1 MTHLFKSLM
10 LAIMVVCAILPMKAQ
25 TERNSIEDQYKWDL
39 TPIYASDA
47 EWDQKLEDFKTE
59 MQKISDFKGTL
70 GTSASSLLA
79 YLNYSNDLMKE
90 AYRLYLYAS
99 LKSDMDL
106 RDQDNMARTKKV
118 QEVFIN
124 FGQLASFVSP
134 ELAAIPD
141 ETIKKFLKE
150 EPKLEIHRMA
160 LEDISRMKMHTL
172 SDMEEALMAKTGMI
186 TGTAQSAFNVFSN
199 AEMPWENMTLSNG
212 EEIELNR
219 TEFSVVRASAN
230 RADREKVTKIYW
242 DNYLK
247 FEGTYG
253 EFLNGNV
260 KVDVFNAKSRNYESS
275 LEAALKPNNIPVEV
289 YHSLVD
295 NVNKNLPT
303 FHRYLAL
310 KKRMLGVDT
319 LKYSDI
325 YAPTVKG
332 VELKYTYAE
341 AKELVLKALKPLGK
355 EYVGVVEKAFDN
367 RWIDVYP
374 NTGKRSGAYSNGAAY
389 DVHPYILLNYTD
401 SYNEVSTLA
410 HELGHTMHSYY
421 SNKTQPFATADYA
434 TFVAEVAST
443 FNEVLLN
450 DMMQKK
456 LKDDDL
462 KLSLLMNMLDGF
474 KGTLFRQT
482 QFAEFEL
489 KIHEMAEQ
497 GIPLTGQQFT
507 KLYGDICRK
516 YYGDDK
522 GVCKVEDTIGIEW
535 AAIPHFYMGFYVYQ
549 YSTSFVASQAL
560 AAKVLAGEKGA
571 KERYMQFISSGGSD
585 FPIEILKKAG
595 VDMTTSE
602 PFEEAIATMNS
613 IMDQIEVILDKKK

>member
-1 MTHLFKSLM
+1 MTRITKPFL
-10 LAIMVVCAILPMKAQ
+10 LALLTLCVVLPLKAQ
-25 TERNSIEDQYKWDL
+25 NERSKIDDKYKWDL
-39 TPIYASDA
+39 TPVYESD
-47 EWDQKLEDFKTE
+47 EVWEQKLEDFKSE
-59 MQKISDFKGTL
+59 MQKVSKFEGKL
-70 GTSASSLLA
+70 GNSASDLLA
-79 YLNYSNDLMKE
+79 YLTFSDDLMKE
-90 AYRLYLYAS
+90 GYRLYIYAS

-106 RDQDNMARTKKV
+106 RDQDNMARTKKIR
-118 QEVFIN
+118 EVFIN

-141 ETIKKFLKE
+141 ETIQKFLKE
-150 EPKLEIHRMA
+150 EPKLEIHRMD

-172 SDMEEALMAKTGMI
+172 SNLEEALMAKTGMI
-186 TGTAQSAFNVFSN
+186 TGIAGSAYNVFSN
-199 AEMPWENMTLSNG
+199 AEMPWEHMKLSNG
-212 EEIELNR
+212 EEVELNR
-219 TEFSVVRASAN
+219 TEFSVIRASAD
-230 RADREKVTKIYW
+230 RADRQNATKVYW

-260 KVDVFNAKSRNYESS
+260 KVDVFNAKARNYESS
-275 LEAALKPNNIPVEV
+275 LEAALKTNNIPVEV
-289 YHSLVD
+289 YHSLVE

-303 FHRYLAL
+303 FHRYLKL
-310 KKRMLGVDT
+310 KQRMLGVDT
-319 LKYSDI
+319 LRYSDI
-325 YAPTVKG
+325 YAPTVNG
-332 VELKYTYAE
+332 VELKYTYDE
-341 AKELVLKALKPLGK
+341 AQELILKAFKPLGK
-355 EYVGVVEKAFDN
+355 EYVNVVKEAFDN
-367 RWIDVYP
+367 RWIDIYP

-421 SNKTQPFATADYA
+421 SNKTQPFATANYA

-489 KIHEMAEQ
+489 KMHEMAEQ
-497 GIPLTGQQFT
+497 GVPLTGQQLT
-507 KLYGDICRK
+507 ELYGDICRK
-516 YYGDDK
+516 YYGHDK
-522 GVCKVEDTIGIEW
+522 NVCKVEDNIGIEW

-560 AAKVLAGEKGA
+560 ASKVLAGEKGA
-571 KERYMQFISSGGSD
+571 KEKYMEFISAGGSD
-585 FPIEILKKAG
+585 FPIEILKNAG

-602 PFEEAIATMNS
+602 PFEQAIAAMNDL
-613 IMDQIEVILDKKK
+613 MDQIEMILDKQ

>member
-1 MTHLFKSLM
+1 MTHLFKSLL
-10 LAIMVVCAILPMKAQ
+10 LAMMVLFILLPIQAQ
-25 TERNSIEDQYKWDL
+25 TERNAIEDQYKWDL

-47 EWDQKLEDFKTE
+47 EWDQKLEDFKTA
-59 MQKISDFKGTL
+59 MQKITDFKGTL
-70 GTSASSLLA
+70 GNSASSLLA

-134 ELAAIPD
+134 ELASIPD
-141 ETIKKFLKE
+141 ETIQKFIKE

-172 SDMEEALMAKTGMI
+172 TDMEEALMAKTGMI

-230 RADREKVTKIYW
+230 RADREKATKIYW

-260 KVDVFNAKSRNYESS
+260 KVDVFNAKARNYESS

-507 KLYGDICRK
+507 ELYGDICRK
-516 YYGDDK
+516 YYGDNE
-522 GVCKVEDTIGIEW
+522 GVCKVEDNIGIEW

-571 KERYMQFISSGGSD
+571 KQRYMQFISSGGSD

-602 PFEEAIATMNS
+602 PFEQAIATMNS
-613 IMDQIEVILDKKK
+613 IMDQIEVILDKK

>member
-1 MTHLFKSLM
+1 MKRFTKPFM
-10 LAIMVVCAILPMKAQ
+10 MVILALAATLPLQAQ
-25 TERNSIEDQYKWDL
+25 QERSAVEDQYKWDL
-39 TPIYASDA
+39 TPVYESD
-47 EWDQKLEDFKTE
+47 EVWEQKLEEFKEE
-59 MQKISDFKGTL
+59 MKKISDFKGTL
-70 GTSASSLLA
+70 GVSADKLLA
-79 YLNYSNDLMKE
+79 YMTYSDNLMKE
-90 AYRLYLYAS
+90 GYRLYIYAS

-106 RDQDNMARTKKV
+106 RDMDNMARTKKIR
-118 QEVFIN
+118 EVFIN
-124 FGQLASFVSP
+124 FSQLASFVSP
-134 ELAAIPD
+134 ELAAISD
-141 ETIKKFLKE
+141 ETIQKFLKE
-150 EPKLEIHRMA
+150 EPKLEIHRLD
-160 LEDISRMKMHTL
+160 LEDISRMKKHTL
-172 SDMEEALMAKTGMI
+172 SDLEEALMAKTGMI
-186 TGTAQSAFNVFSN
+186 TGTANSAFNVFSN

-219 TEFSVVRASAN
+219 TAFSVQRASAN
-230 RADREKVTKIYW
+230 REDREKATKIYW

-253 EFLNGNV
+253 ELLNGNI
-260 KVDVFNAKSRNYESS
+260 KVDVFGAKSRNYESA
-275 LEAALKPNNIPVEV
+275 LESALKPNNIPVEV
-289 YHSLVD
+289 YHSLIE

-303 FHRYLAL
+303 FHRYLEL

-332 VELKYTYAE
+332 VELKYTYDE
-341 AKELVLKALKPLGK
+341 AQELILNAFKPLGK
-355 EYVGVVEKAFDN
+355 EYISVVKQAFDN

-389 DVHPYILLNYTD
+389 DVHPYILMNYTD
-401 SYNEVSTLA
+401 QYNEVSTLA

-421 SNKTQPFATADYA
+421 SNKTQPFATSHYA

-450 DMMQKK
+450 DMMQEK
-456 LKDDDL
+456 LKDDGL
-462 KLSLLMNMLDGF
+462 KLSLLMSMLDGF

-497 GIPLTGQQFT
+497 GVPLTGQKFT
-507 KLYGDICRK
+507 ELYSDICRK
-516 YYGDDK
+516 YYGHDK
-522 GVCKVEDTIGIEW
+522 GVCMVEDNIGIEW
-535 AAIPHFYMGFYVYQ
+535 AAIPHFYMSFYVYQ

-560 AAKVLAGEKGA
+560 ASKVLAGEKGA
-571 KERYMQFISSGGSD
+571 KERYMEFISSGGSD

-602 PFEEAIATMNS
+602 PFEQAIAAMNS
-613 IMDQIEVILDKKK
+613 IMDEIETILNKK